1 MPPHEL
7 VNKILLSEQMIT
19 LYSTCMVALMGYVI
33 SQLSRLK
40 YTSQQTGKS
49 KPMTLHRDSAT
60 WLTLLVIIFMEDK
73 GYDYSLF

>member
-1 MPPHEL
+1 MATKKKTTKKAVTKKATP
-7 VNKILLSEQMIT
+7 VRKAKANSI
-19 LYSTCMVALMGYVI
+19 V
-33 SQLSRLK
+33 
-40 YTSQQTGKS
+40 TGKP